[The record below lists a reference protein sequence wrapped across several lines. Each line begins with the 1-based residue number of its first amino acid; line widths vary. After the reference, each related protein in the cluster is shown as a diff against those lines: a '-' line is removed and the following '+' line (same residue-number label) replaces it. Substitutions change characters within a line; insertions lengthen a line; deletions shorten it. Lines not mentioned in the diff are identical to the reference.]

1 MDLITA
7 IRSRRS
13 TAPITDAAPAD
24 AELREYLGV
33 AAHSPDHAGLRPWR
47 LISIRGT
54 ARHRLGQALVTGFGD
69 EPGTPAAAKT
79 ASRPLRA
86 PLLVAI
92 VCAPVEHPKVP
103 PWEQLAATAAMVS
116 TLQLVLF
123 DAGWTAMWRSG
134 PAVDLPEVR
143 NLLGLVGPEQ
153 LLGWLYI
160 GGSTGTSPDA
170 ASDSDPA
177 AGPTVGTRP
186 DPAVGDKLSE
196 LSGTTDTVSQ

>member
-13 TAPITDAAPAD
+13 TAPVTDAAPED
-24 AELREYLGV
+24 AELREHLAV

-54 ARHRLGQALVTGFGD
+54 ARQLLGQALVTGFGD

-116 TLQLVLF
+116 TLELVLF
-123 DAGWTAMWRSG
+123 NAGWTAMWRSG
-134 PAVDLPEVR
+134 PAVELPEVR
-143 NLLGLVGPEQ
+143 RLLELAEHEQ

-160 GGSTGTSPDA
+160 GGSPDT
-170 ASDSDPA
+170 DPA
-177 AGPTVGTRP
+177 QNSAVGPAVVERP
-186 DPAVGDKLSE
+186 DPEVGGKLSE
-196 LSGTTDTVSQ
+196 LSAGTATV

>member
-13 TAPITDAAPAD
+13 TAPVNDAAPTD
-24 AELREYLGV
+24 AELRRHLAV
-33 AAHSPDHAGLRPWR
+33 AAHSPDHAALRPWR
-47 LISIRGT
+47 LISIRGA
-54 ARHRLGQALVTGFGD
+54 ARQQLGQALVTGFGD

-92 VCAPVEHPKVP
+92 VCTPVDHPKVP
-103 PWEQLAATAAMVS
+103 AWEQLAATAAMIS

-134 PAVDLPEVR
+134 PAVELPEVR
-143 NLLGLVGPEQ
+143 HLLGLAGREQ

-160 GGSTGTSPDA
+160 GGLTGAAPEG
-170 ASDSDPA
+170 ASDADTPA
-177 AGPTVGTRP
+177 VGERP
-186 DPAVGDKLSE
+186 DPQVGDKLSE
-196 LSGTTDTVSQ
+196 LSAASDTVSR